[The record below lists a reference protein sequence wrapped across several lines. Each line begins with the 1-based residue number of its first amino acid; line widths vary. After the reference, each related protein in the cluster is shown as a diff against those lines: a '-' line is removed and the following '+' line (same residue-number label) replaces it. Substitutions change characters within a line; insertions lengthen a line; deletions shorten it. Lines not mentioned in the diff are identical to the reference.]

1 MKRWRRP
8 VRARQVKAEALD
20 RDDQVVEHASHGL
33 RCELRRRWGRRRRWL
48 LEGGL
53 WLALARRDAGCGGI
67 GADREAVVPG
77 EAAATLVEL
86 VAAAVGEA
94 LGSGGCG
101 GGGFGGAM
109 KTWSKPG

>member
-1 MKRWRRP
+1 M
-8 VRARQVKAEALD
+8 
-20 RDDQVVEHASHGL
+20 
-33 RCELRRRWGRRRRWL
+33 
-48 LEGGL
+48 

-101 GGGFGGAM
+101 GGGFGGGEDMVETRVPDTKVLGARVLLGFGR
-109 KTWSKPG
+109 KQ